1 MSKTPT
7 AVTKTRS
14 LRCCN
19 LAIILCS
26 AASCCLVYFKLN
38 LNVNATH
45 SISASARLILNDAME
60 PEKYRTQEGAR
71 SYHLTSSNLEDL
83 VQMASSIAKEKGV
96 VLFTVINA
104 GYVDFAFRWL
114 CNTAVL
120 ESVHQHVLFLATDIS
135 TGQRLHKQW
144 PTVHVVSMNDTQRS
158 GAVSFGTAG
167 YLRII
172 VQRTRLIQRL
182 LQSNV
187 RLLLFEVDFV
197 WLANPL
203 PTILSQSEKMHS
215 DIVATKVYG
224 RNLACGCFLLLNPT
238 PATKMLWTQ
247 LTEKMGILNKRIA
260 ERDRTVRK
268 AENDQT
274 YLSSLINEGYGG
286 IRLSYLSERLFPDG
300 KWYKLSHLRSRK
312 PDPLVIH
319 NNWVAGNDNKTEQAK
334 KFGHWFLINSTDSE
348 SVCNMTLVRQL
359 VSNSP

>member
-1 MSKTPT
+1 MSKTLT
-7 AVTKTRS
+7 EARKTRS
-14 LRCCN
+14 LRCCH
-19 LAIILCS
+19 LVIILCS

-104 GYVDFAFRWL
+104 GYVDFAFSWL

-144 PTVHVVSMNDTQRS
+144 PTVHVVSMNDTQGG
-158 GAVSFGTAG
+158 GAVSFSTAG
-167 YLRII
+167 YVRLM

-203 PTILSQSEKMHS
+203 PTILSQSEKTHS

-224 RNLACGCFLLLNPT
+224 TNQACGCFLLLNPT
-238 PATKMLWTQ
+238 PTTKALWTR
-247 LTEKMGILNKRIA
+247 LSEKMDTLKKTIA
-260 ERDRTVRK
+260 QKGRSVPVARSD
-268 AENDQT
+268 NDQT

-286 IRLSYLSERLFPDG
+286 IRLSYLSERPVPRW
-300 KWYKLSHLRSRK
+300 KM
-312 PDPLVIH
+312 V
-319 NNWVAGNDNKTEQAK
+319 
-334 KFGHWFLINSTDSE
+334 
-348 SVCNMTLVRQL
+348 
-359 VSNSP
+359 